1 MCGFR
6 NKEFWK
12 ESQHGCSLQR
22 RPGEVTKPWTLS
34 WQDLLRY
41 GEPVAA
47 VLANQQCWGGG
58 EGWVFLGFFFFPKG
72 VWIKPDLKMKRSV
85 SNVEN

>member
-1 MCGFR
+1 MLNLCYGEVCVALET
-6 NKEFWK
+6 EFWK

-41 GEPVAA
+41 AEPVAA

-58 EGWVFLGFFFFPKG
+58 DGWVFFVFFFFLRG
-72 VWIKPDLKMKRSV
+72 SG
-85 SNVEN
+85 